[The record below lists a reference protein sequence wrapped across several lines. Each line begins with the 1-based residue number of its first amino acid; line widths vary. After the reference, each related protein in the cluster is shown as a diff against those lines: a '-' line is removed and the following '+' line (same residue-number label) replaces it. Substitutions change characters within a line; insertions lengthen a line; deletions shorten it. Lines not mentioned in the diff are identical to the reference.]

1 MKPLMK
7 LFHCAVMLA
16 LCVVAAAEDSGE
28 RTTGSFTDP
37 SRPGLLHVRLIQ
49 GSIVVKGDDRRDVTI
64 ETRSNGAG
72 VLSHGPEEPSGMR
85 RLAQQPSITVEEQ
98 NNQMSISSPNVSR
111 TVDLQIQVPK
121 RTNLQL
127 STVNDGDIRVEG
139 VDGELE
145 IGSVNGSITL
155 SGVGGSVVAHA
166 VNGKITATV
175 LRVGPEKPMA
185 FTSLNGAVDVTLPAS
200 TKANLKLRS
209 DNGSVY
215 TDFELGTLAQPSAVV
230 EETRGYGGRHRI
242 EVNKAIYGTL
252 NGGGPEI
259 ELRTF
264 NGNVDVRKGN

>member
-7 LFHCAVMLA
+7 LFYCAAMLA
-16 LCVVAAAEDSGE
+16 LCAVAAAEDSGE
-28 RTTGSFTDP
+28 RTTASFTDP
-37 SRPGLLHVRLIQ
+37 SRPGLLHIGLIQ
-49 GSIVVKGDDRRDVTI
+49 GNIIVKGDDRRDVSM
-64 ETRSNGAG
+64 ETRSSRVG
-72 VLSHGPEEPSGMR
+72 VLSRAPEEPAGMR
-85 RLAQQPSITVEEQ
+85 RLPQQPSITVAEQ
-98 NNQMSISSPNVSR
+98 NNQMSISSPNVNS

-155 SGVGGSVVAHA
+155 SGVGGSVVAHT

-175 LRVGPEKPMA
+175 LRVSPEKPMA
-185 FTSLNGAVDVTLPAS
+185 FTCLNGTVDVTLPAS
-200 TKANLKLRS
+200 TRANLKLRS

-215 TDFELGTLAQPSAVV
+215 TDFVLGTLMQPSAAV
-230 EETRGYGGRHRI
+230 EATRGSGGRYRV
-242 EVNKAIYGTL
+242 EVNKAIYGGL

-264 NGNVDVRKGN
+264 NGDVYVRKGN